1 MRDSVPFTGPIHT
14 VTGETIATGSTDF
27 YDGTL
32 AVGIRDE
39 FGAHIWNRVIWNNT
53 TVGGTRL
60 DTSLCTDWTV
70 DSSGPTTWYHNAT
83 ILGFL
88 GIGNCNSTASILC
101 AEE

>member
-53 TVGGTRL
+53 TGSGTRI
-60 DTSLCTDWTV
+60 DGQHCTDWTS
-70 DSSGPTTWYHNAT
+70 DSSGQTALQHNAT
-83 ILGFL
+83 AVGFT
-88 GIGNCNSTASILC
+88 GTPACNTTSSILC
-101 AEE
+101 GEE